1 MRALRTCD
9 FCGDDAV
16 GTFEVI
22 PPELEPTDTEQRRVV
37 LCPDCKA
44 RLEGLLEPLFARLDS
59 DSDATGADTAADHSD
74 DQPSQAS
81 GSDED
86 GEPEA
91 VDTETGAVA
100 TAASSVQKHTSTS
113 SPDAMSSDAEAADA
127 DTRATPRLEEGITF
141 ESTGTNGSSEAVA
154 EDETNER
161 DGASASNPID
171 ADETNE
177 STDDTDASDST
188 TGASPSKNT
197 GSRPPK
203 GYGKVIRLLQNRE
216 FPMQRSAVESL
227 AAGAYDLESHEVDAI
242 IDHALETE
250 EFVESRG
257 ELQRP

>member
-9 FCGDDAV
+9 FCGDDAA

-44 RLEGLLEPLFARLDS
+44 RLEGVLEPLFARLDS
-59 DSDATGADTAADHSD
+59 DRDVPGADTAVDHSD

-81 GSDED
+81 GRDED

-91 VDTETGAVA
+91 VDAEPGAVA
-100 TAASSVQKHTSTS
+100 TAASSVQNHTSTS
-113 SPDAMSSDAEAADA
+113 SPDTTSSDAEATDADA
-127 DTRATPRLEEGITF
+127 RATPRLEEGITF
-141 ESTGTNGSSEAVA
+141 ESTGTDDNSEAVA
-154 EDETNER
+154 EDETNE
-161 DGASASNPID
+161 
-171 ADETNE
+171 
-177 STDDTDASDST
+177 STDDTGASDST
-188 TGASPSKNT
+188 IGASPSKTT

-216 FPMQRSAVESL
+216 FPMQRSAVEGL

-250 EFVESRG
+250 EFVERRG